1 MAERKLIYSIKI
13 NGIDQE
19 IKNVDKLSDSIVNLG
34 DSVNTFSTSNIESG
48 AENLENLNVTVV
60 DTGDKFDEAGQSVQ
74 NFDNNLD
81 NIDPTPLT
89 TVNKNLDSTTEKV
102 DKLTFAGEKGFKGIS
117 DALKLFGVDTSIL
130 DGVKEGLGA
139 IGDLLDSQSKLS
151 DVAFNEGPAVKQ
163 AEAIKDLTQAQTL
176 SNTATETGAVAT
188 TAAGTATKGA
198 TIATQALNVA
208 LRALPFLAVI
218 GAITAVIS
226 LYSQWK
232 SSQNSLKKDVDGF
245 LDSLNSGLDEYNS
258 KLEEQIRRINNV
270 TDVNEINNNSQI
282 SALEKQIDLLSQ
294 QEGNEK
300 KIFEIKKQIIALQQ
314 EQLQSQIDLNQQLI
328 LLNNSQ
334 ITANNNA
341 INSLQTQVD
350 LRKEEIKDLFTKR
363 SLLNEFLLINYN
375 IDLSEKDI
383 KKSKEEEKKLE
394 EEIKKIKKENA
405 DIEQQSA
412 EYSKQILISSN
423 NLKLSKQFDLN
434 ILAETN
440 KLEQERLAIQKE
452 QEKIKLSEELKKIG
466 VEIFKNYVEL
476 KDFNEEFL
484 RLYNELEQKVNKDK
498 LKIAIDAGDFDS
510 AFELLKK
517 SLDNFSFET
526 KNTKQ
531 DIFQNIIQPLINSK
545 EALQNFIDKTKEE
558 LKIRLNLNNVKDQD
572 INLILKNIED
582 KLKNLNFDISSSFE
596 FNLPVDFQS
605 EAINKIFKSNL
616 ESVENFSEKVINV
629 REKVKNGITDLSP
642 EEYFIFDLDKL
653 STNFNLTDGILN
665 KNFIS
670 FLTYQIE
677 LKKSITSIK
686 KDLDTEFKLKGFNEE
701 SIDSLNQFVNSLI
714 DTNLKLTETN
724 KKVQDISGDLIINQS
739 AQLKVFAEKIKEA
752 GDLLKSAEGNF
763 DESLGNIQNI
773 VNSNLEGL
781 KQSFQNGGNL
791 KFNLFL
797 NKNLEKQL
805 EQTYSEPVQMVID
818 DLNKKKEELIKIFNE
833 IIKDNPEAG
842 DDLKRQLDNLLKQ
855 IDDATK
861 KLEGKKDENAQN
873 VKKTFKEF
881 NQEYG
886 KLIGDTVQAASDL
899 FTAIN
904 DLQIQSIQNQQK
916 DLDEFYDAKF
926 EKYDEEIE
934 RIQEFYDLQSQIA
947 SHSLSKINELENQLK
962 NSRGSR
968 SEFLLKLIASEQEK
982 NQLAEKQK
990 LDAIKREEKAKKE
1003 QAKAEEER
1011 ASKQEELE
1019 RKKFNLQK
1027 ASNIAQ
1033 IIVNGAL
1040 AFTQALSSPPGPPA
1054 TIPLAVIVGALSA
1067 VQLGIAASAKFAKG
1081 GLFAEGGKLDGS
1093 SHDQGGMPVLGRNG
1107 QKVAELEGGE
1117 YIINKRSTAANFEL
1131 LEQINKNPEFLKSKN
1146 ISINEIE
1153 RFINNN
1159 NSNIETLQYS
1169 NNKTLERLNKNSEK
1183 YDNKIKIMEFGG
1195 IIQNLKQVNSQ
1206 VPDFNT
1212 IVNNIQNSKLTNNQT
1227 SAQPQLINNVVA
1239 SVDGELITSAIRE
1252 GMDGVVIQASV
1263 VDINNINSKLIEID
1277 NLRRI

>member
-19 IKNVDKLSDSIVNLG
+19 IKNVDKLSDSIGNLG

-60 DTGDKFDEAGQSVQ
+60 DTGQKFDEAGQSVQ
-74 NFDNNLD
+74 NFDVNLD

-151 DVAFNEGPAVKQ
+151 DVAFNSAPAVKQ

-198 TIATQALNVA
+198 TIATQAFNVA

-226 LYSQWK
+226 LYSDWK
-232 SSQNSLKKDVDGF
+232 KKQDEVKLSFDDF
-245 LDSLNSGLDEYNS
+245 LSNLNAGLDEYNTR
-258 KLEEQIRRINNV
+258 LENQLGILQNITDQNQIN
-270 TDVNEINNNSQI
+270 TDSQI
-282 SALEKQIDLLSQ
+282 AGLEKQIELLSQ
-294 QEGNEK
+294 QEGNEQ

-314 EQLQSQIDLNQQLI
+314 EQLQNQINL
-328 LLNNSQ
+328 
-334 ITANNNA
+334 NNNA
-341 INSLQTQVD
+341 ISNIELQIQNNNNSQNGIKFLQ
-350 LRKEEIKDLFTKR
+350 EEISLRQQALFLSTEGAR
-363 SLLNEFLLINYN
+363 SEEERKKIQDEISKLTETINN
-375 IDLSEKDI
+375 LEKDNNELNQ
-383 KKSKEEEKKLE
+383 KKSDLILKNL
-394 EEIKKIKKENA
+394 
-405 DIEQQSA
+405 DI
-412 EYSKQILISSN
+412 SN
-423 NLKLSKQFDLN
+423 KLSISKKFDLN

-452 QEKIKLSEELKKIG
+452 QEKIKLTDELKKIG
-466 VEIFKNYVEL
+466 EQIEQNYQDL
-476 KDFNEEFL
+476 YKFNEEFF
-484 RLYNELEQKVNKDK
+484 RLYNELEQSVNKDK

-517 SLDNFSFET
+517 SLSNFKFEFENQTKDIEEKLRAPFEKALETIQNNIDNYKLYIET
-526 KNTKQ
+526 ELKLNDVAEKDINTVIRNIQNKVEVLQKDLSIKFDFKTQSKEILIDETDEVINKIKEVGFTTKELKENLEGFLSSNILFGKNT
-531 DIFQNIIQPLINSK
+531 FQNIDDFNTK
-545 EALQNFIDKTKEE
+545 VEEARNKIKDGLTISNFERDI
-558 LKIRLNLNNVKDQD
+558 LKIDEYVK
-572 INLILKNIED
+572 
-582 KLKNLNFDISSSFE
+582 SF
-596 FNLPVDFQS
+596 
-605 EAINKIFKSNL
+605 
-616 ESVENFSEKVINV
+616 
-629 REKVKNGITDLSP
+629 
-642 EEYFIFDLDKL
+642 
-653 STNFNLTDGILN
+653 GILN
-665 KNFIS
+665 GVLDDSVNRFIAYKISVKN
-670 FLTYQIE
+670 QIDE
-677 LKKSITSIK
+677 VKKQLQQDFKIGKIDQKS
-686 KDLDTEFKLKGFNEE
+686 LDDINGYINA
-701 SIDSLNQFVNSLI
+701 I
-714 DTNLKLTETN
+714 LTETTLIEGL
-724 KKVQDISGDLIINQS
+724 KEKVNNLTSAGQSSDALVSQS

-763 DESLGNIQNI
+763 DQSLGNIQNI
-773 VNSNLEGL
+773 VNANLEGL

-886 KLIGDTVQAASDL
+886 KLIGDTVQSAADL

-904 DLQIQSIQNQQK
+904 DLQIQSIENQQK

-947 SHSLSKINELENQLK
+947 SDSLSKINELENQLK

-1054 TIPLAVIVGALSA
+1054 TIPLAVIVAALSA
-1067 VQLGIAASAKFAKG
+1067 VQLGIASSAKFAQG
-1081 GLFAEGGKLDGS
+1081 GLFAEGGKLDGN

-1117 YIINKRSTAANFEL
+1117 YIINKRSASANFEL
-1131 LEQINKNPEFLKSKN
+1131 LEKINKNPEFLKGKN
-1146 ISINEIE
+1146 I
-1153 RFINNN
+1153 
-1159 NSNIETLQYS
+1159 
-1169 NNKTLERLNKNSEK
+1169 KV
-1183 YDNKIKIMEFGG
+1183 MEFGG

-1206 VPDFNT
+1206 VPDFNS
-1212 IVNNIQNSKLTNNQT
+1212 IVNNIQNSKLSNNQT

-1239 SVDGELITSAIRE
+1239 SVDGEVISTAIRE